1 MSVTEVKLK
10 RLDDPESEEV
20 LLEGGESFLGK
31 YFIFLTITP
40 DKESRK
46 VKHYQDHHTIQ

>member
-10 RLDDPESEEV
+10 RLDDLEAEEV

-31 YFIFLTITP
+31 YFIFLTISP
-40 DKESRK
+40 DKK
-46 VKHYQDHHTIQ
+46 GDCI